1 MSNCQLNK
9 LKPGVK
15 NCTEVTLN
23 LSTNVISNSNGEYN
37 LPNKIINNT
46 QFWVFGKLLQMA
58 PPANMKSSKTQLHKT
73 G

>member
-1 MSNCQLNK
+1 MSICQLNK
-9 LKPGVK
+9 LKSGIK

-23 LSTNVISNSNGEYN
+23 LSTNVISNSNDEYN
-37 LPNKIINNT
+37 LPHKIISSSES
-46 QFWVFGKLLQMA
+46 FCKLQMA